1 MCNTAVTSQR
11 HKPLVSLEVG
21 GIHSKIASKMA
32 FLLQALYEQT
42 SELRI
47 TFFFFLTQGQRG
59 EQDRIMQVFVIIY
72 LTTMKEHLKKKK
84 KKLEWR
90 RLL

>member
-47 TFFFFLTQGQRG
+47 TFFFLTQGQRG